1 MHLSGLLPLGLLPL
15 CTSAAAAASIATG
28 GEPRNVEAITVRDND
43 VTLDARARPDAP
55 DGYAPAVVPC
65 PPDRPT
71 IRSAI
76 SLSKSESDWLAKRR
90 PLTVEPMI
98 QLLKRANIPGF
109 DAEAYIKRV
118 AGGVRDLPNI
128 GIAVSGG
135 GYRALMN
142 GAGFIAAADS
152 RTPGST
158 DKGGIGGLLQAS
170 TYLSGLSGGGWL
182 VSSIYAN
189 NFSTVTALRDGSA
202 GSSVWRF
209 DDDIFRGPD
218 LSGILDTARYWAR
231 VARQVAS
238 KKDAGFETSITDYW
252 GRALAYQLID
262 APDGGPSYTFSSIA
276 DDDDFASARAPFP
289 ILVADG
295 RAPGEKIISLNA
307 TVFEFNP
314 FEMGS
319 WDPTTFGFAPIRY
332 LASNFSAGVV
342 PRDGNCVRGFDS
354 ISYIFG
360 TSSSLFNAF
369 LLQNITSIDGVP
381 DFLVEAATAV
391 LEGISKKE
399 NDIAQYVPNPFL
411 GWNRQSNPSAE
422 SESLDLVDGGMDL
435 QNIPLHPLIQ
445 PLRAVDV
452 VFAVDSSADTTYSWP
467 NGTALRASYDRTH
480 GAIANGTLFP
490 PVPDDR
496 TFVAHGLNNRPTFFG
511 CDVNNFTL
519 SDPSSAV
526 PPLIVYLPNA
536 PYTAWSNVTTFTP
549 SYPLAQR
556 DAIIRNGYNAATQGN
571 GTLDEQW
578 PVCVAC
584 AILSRSLVRTVT
596 PVPDACRACFDR
608 YCWNGTLADAS
619 ADVASGAGGEEYQ
632 PVFKIASD
640 ADDDSSAASFAGSR
654 PAWAAL
660 LVGLAAAVVML

>member
-1 MHLSGLLPLGLLPL
+1 MRLSDLLPLALLPV
-15 CTSAAAAASIATG
+15 CTSAAA
-28 GEPRNVEAITVRDND
+28 GEPVIKRIPVRNDD
-43 VTLDARARPDAP
+43 VTISARARPDAP

-65 PPDRPT
+65 PQDKPT
-71 IRSAI
+71 IRSAS

-98 QLLKRANIPGF
+98 QLLKRANIGGF
-109 DAEAYIKRV
+109 DAEAYINRV
-118 AGGVRDLPNI
+118 ADDVKDLPNI

-189 NFSTVTALRDGSA
+189 NFSTVTALRDGSED
-202 GSSVWRF
+202 SSVWKF
-209 DDDIFRGPD
+209 DSSIFTGPD
-218 LSGILDTARYWAR
+218 LPGILDTARYWAK
-231 VARQVAS
+231 VASQVAS

-252 GRALAYQLID
+252 GRALSWQLID

-276 DDDDFASARAPFP
+276 DDDDFSNARTPFP
-289 ILVADG
+289 ILVADE
-295 RAPGEKIISLNA
+295 RAPGQKIISLNA

-314 FEMGS
+314 YEMGS

-369 LLQNITSIDGVP
+369 LLQNITSVDGVP
-381 DFLVEAATAV
+381 DFLVDAATAV
-391 LEGISKKE
+391 LEGISAEE

-411 GWNRQSNPSAE
+411 GWNRQANPAAE
-422 SESLDLVDGGMDL
+422 SDSLDLVDGGMDL

-452 VFAVDSSADTTYSWP
+452 IFAVDSSADTTYSWP
-467 NGTALRASYDRTH
+467 NGTAMRASYDRSH
-480 GAIANGTLFP
+480 GDIANGTLFP

-511 CDVNNFTL
+511 CDVDNFTL
-519 SDPSSAV
+519 SSSSTA

-549 SYPLAQR
+549 SYSLAER
-556 DAIIRNGYNAATQGN
+556 NAIIRNGYNAATQGN

-584 AILSRSLVRTVT
+584 AVLSRSLARTGT
-596 PVPDACRACFDR
+596 AVPDACRACFDR
-608 YCWNGTLADAS
+608 YCWNGTVADAT
-619 ADVASGAGGEEYQ
+619 ANVAGGAGGDEYQ
-632 PVFKIASD
+632 PTFRIANGSDDDTSAAAKIAL
-640 ADDDSSAASFAGSR
+640 AGS

-660 LVGLAAAVVML
+660 FVGLVAAVIML